1 MTTTTTGPADV
12 AAAVRAARRVVE
24 QVLCPAETRGSVE
37 EWSAALDEL
46 QSLANVVAAAQDE
59 AIVRLAA
66 IEPEVL
72 ETGELVETHRALGHV
87 SLDAAPIVS
96 GVLHVSAVQ
105 AERRVREAVR
115 RAADGPEGTVT
126 CTGLGGLHA
135 VMAAGP
141 LDGYRAGVVAYE
153 LEEVPA
159 DVARAVISAL
169 EESFEREDATRLRRR
184 VRRVLARICPDLLRE
199 KSVRARSASS
209 LRRWVD
215 EPGVDTWLGT
225 FPSEEACAA
234 WAAVDALAQRYVTD
248 GTCERIDRARAK
260 ALTDLVTS
268 HATIDL
274 QVHVVA
280 AADAPQPDGQTATTG
295 DPGDLVAVHGAVPGE
310 PVLVTR
316 GWLDHA
322 VAGTT
327 ARADRYGRV
336 ALHPDS
342 GALTDPGENLA
353 TDAYRP
359 GAALARLVRARDGHC
374 RFPGCH
380 VAARFCDLDHVLPW
394 PTGPTAA
401 RNLACLCR
409 RHHRVKQRHGWRVD
423 LHPDGSMT
431 WTDP

>member
-1 MTTTTTGPADV
+1 M
-12 AAAVRAARRVVE
+12 
-24 QVLCPAETRGSVE
+24 
-37 EWSAALDEL
+37 
-46 QSLANVVAAAQDE
+46 
-59 AIVRLAA
+59 
-66 IEPEVL
+66 
-72 ETGELVETHRALGHV
+72 
-87 SLDAAPIVS
+87 
-96 GVLHVSAVQ
+96 LHVSAVQ

-135 VMAAGP
+135 AMAAGR

-153 LEEVPA
+153 LEECPSE
-159 DVARAVISAL
+159 VARAVISAL

-234 WAAVDALAQRYVTD
+234 WAAIDALAQRYVTD

-260 ALTDLVTS
+260 ALIDLVTS
-268 HATIDL
+268 NATIDL
-274 QVHVVA
+274 QVQLLTTPVLPI
-280 AADAPQPDGQTATTG
+280 DRPTESQPAGRTASGNTATTDPVPAMTTAFGEVVAG
-295 DPGDLVAVHGAVPGE
+295 DGSPTDDEISTHAVDRARAPGDLVAVHGLAPGE
-310 PVLVTR
+310 PALVPR
-316 GWLDHA
+316 DWLEQA
-322 VAGTT
+322 IAGSG
-327 ARADRYGRV
+327 ARTDRYGRV

-342 GALTDPGENLA
+342 GALTDPDEDLA

-380 VAARFCDLDHVLPW
+380 VAARFCDLDHVTPW
-394 PTGPTAA
+394 PSGPTTAA
-401 RNLACLCR
+401 NLACLCR
-409 RHHRVKQRHGWRVD
+409 RH
-423 LHPDGSMT
+423 
-431 WTDP
+431 